1 MFSTLRRYLPRK
13 RGIVFLGITILILL
27 LGLIV
32 WILTTKDSPD
42 TAKNRPPAASPY
54 LESVSEEPIAANY
67 KWPGKP
73 DEPKYISLPTIDT
86 EGFVENVGLTKNQ
99 EIQVPSNIHIVG
111 WFNQSAK
118 PGQPGVSVIDG
129 HVDGTTK
136 PGIFRRLSELKQ
148 GDQFTVRLGD
158 ESIKTYR
165 VISVETV
172 ETAAALSVLFSQ
184 SPHVTSQLNLI
195 TCTGTFNKQSKT
207 YDKRVVASAAFVN
220 AGD

>member
-1 MFSTLRRYLPRK
+1 MFATLRRSLRHK
-13 RGIVFLGITILILL
+13 RGIVLLAITVSILL
-27 LGLIV
+27 LGLAV
-32 WILTTKDSPD
+32 WISINKGSPD
-42 TAKNRPPAASPY
+42 TAKNQPQVSSPY
-54 LESVSEEPIAANY
+54 LESVSEEPIATTY

-99 EIQVPSNIHIVG
+99 EIQVPSNIHTVG

-136 PGIFRRLSELKQ
+136 PGIFRRLSELKH

-158 ESIKTYR
+158 ESVRTYR
-165 VISVETV
+165 VLNVETV
-172 ETAAALSVLFSQ
+172 DTAAALSVLFSQ
-184 SPHVTSQLNLI
+184 EPGVASQLNLI

-207 YDKRVVASAAFVN
+207 YDKRVVVSAAFMD
-220 AGD
+220 ADD